1 MRDDARRVLRSKA
14 SRGAGP
20 PATAMVSVGP
30 VGVSFVSAR
39 VRRSRSGRPVRLRF
53 LVDTGAVYT
62 VLPRS
67 VWSRLRLRP
76 HRTVEFTLTD
86 GGVIARPVSACWIE
100 VEGTSA
106 PSPVVLGEADDGPL
120 LGAVTPETL
129 GLMGNPPSRQVLP
142 VRLPP
147 DPPPASPVA
156 APWAH

>member
-76 HRTVEFTLTD
+76 HRTVEFTLAD
-86 GGVIARPVSACWIE
+86 GGVIARPVSACRIA
-100 VEGTSA
+100 SARPAA
-106 PSPVVLGEADDGPL
+106 PSPGVLGAADGGPL
-120 LGAVTPETL
+120 L
-129 GLMGNPPSRQVLP
+129 RP
-142 VRLPP
+142 VPL
-147 DPPPASPVA
+147 A
-156 APWAH
+156 AR